1 MEVNFLDVTP
11 VKNCIEQEL
20 IFVFE
25 IKLNDFCITP
35 INFFG
40 SLFLPNGVKIGNLVL
55 DTETNYMRSIL
66 IKGVSNSYK
75 TPDSI
80 IFRMSCKI
88 SEAIFNYIEKE
99 RDKIEKEDVFFNAR
113 LTIQIL
119 RNNLQVSN
127 IYTSEIESHGL
138 QKTTAVKNKKNLFY
152 SYSGGNYSNSQQDM
166 YLVSTCGNDVFAVL
180 ETNHK
185 YDIACKITY
194 SKWLKDYVPYFN
206 GQKVLVYEI
215 PVPPYNYLPK
225 KLHSNFQKAN
235 SELTVMKKQM
245 ETGDWRSVVFSAR
258 IIYELFK
265 NLDDFDNLLVNSG
278 YSKVAAD
285 CMKDS
290 LKGFFD
296 FISKVQHG
304 YGIKTKA
311 NPNPSINPS
320 VEINREDAT
329 YIYVNCVSLLNL
341 IAQKS
346 KRLCE

>member
-1 MEVNFLDVTP
+1 MDIIFLDVVT
-11 VKNCIEQEL
+11 VKNCVEKEL
-20 IFVFE
+20 LFSFE
-25 IKLNDFCITP
+25 FIMENFNITP
-35 INFFG
+35 LNFFG
-40 SLFLPNGVKIGNLVL
+40 KVSLSNGMNIGNLIL
-55 DTETNYMRSIL
+55 DNQTKYSRSIL
-66 IKGVSNSYK
+66 INGVSNRNQ
-75 TPDSI
+75 TTDSI

-88 SEAIFNYIEKE
+88 SEAVFNYIEKE
-99 RDKIEKEDVFFNAR
+99 RDKTEKEDVFFIA
-113 LTIQIL
+113 TINVQVL

-127 IYTSEIESHGL
+127 IYTSEIEQHGIRA
-138 QKTTAVKNKKNLFY
+138 TNSIKNKKNLFY
-152 SYSGGNYSNSQQDM
+152 SYSNNNYHNSQTDM
-166 YLVSTCGNDVFAVL
+166 YLISTVGNDVFGEL
-180 ETNHK
+180 ENNHQ
-185 YDIACKITY
+185 YDVTCKISY
-194 SKWLKDYVPYFN
+194 SKWLKEYIPYFN
-206 GQKVLVYEI
+206 GQRVLVYEI
-215 PVPPYNYLPK
+215 PVPPYNYIPK
-225 KLHSNFQKAN
+225 KLYASFEKAN
-235 SELTVMKKQM
+235 SELSLMQKQI

-265 NLDDFDNLLVNSG
+265 NLDDFDKLLVNSG

-285 CMKDS
+285 CMKDT

-346 KRLCE
+346 KRLSE

>member
-25 IKLNDFCITP
+25 VKLDDFCRTP

-40 SLFLPNGVKIGNLVL
+40 SLFLPNGMKIGNLVL

-66 IKGVSNSYK
+66 IKGVSNHYK

-88 SEAIFNYIEKE
+88 SESAFNYIEKE
-99 RDKIEKEDVFFNAR
+99 RHRNEKEDILFKAR

-119 RNNLQVSN
+119 KNNLQVSN
-127 IYTSEIESHGL
+127 IYTSEIESHGF
-138 QKTTAVKNKKNLFY
+138 QKTNAVKNKRNLFY
-152 SYSGGNYSNSQQDM
+152 SYSDGNYSNSQQDM
-166 YLVSTCGNDVFAVL
+166 YLVSTCGSDVFSVL
-180 ETNHK
+180 EANHK
-185 YDIACKITY
+185 YDITCKITY
-194 SKWLKDYVPYFN
+194 SKWLKEYIPYFN
-206 GQKVLVYEI
+206 GQSVLVYEI
-215 PVPPYNYLPK
+215 PVPPYNYIPK
-225 KLHSNFQKAN
+225 KLNSNFEKAN
-235 SELTVMKKQM
+235 SALNQMNKQM
-245 ETGDWRSVVFSAR
+245 EVGDWRSVVFSAR

-285 CMKDS
+285 CMKES

-311 NPNPSINPS
+311 NPNPIINPD
-320 VEINREDAT
+320 VEINKEDAT
-329 YIYVNCVSLLNL
+329 YIYVNCASLLNL

-346 KRLCE
+346 KRLSE